1 MNLYTYYSILIIEP
15 LEKEIKYLKRRLNKK
30 INLTK
35 KSDKKKLL
43 YLQNLLLTYYE
54 KYYKIK
60 NN

>member
-43 YLQNLLLTYYE
+43 YLENLLLTYYE